1 MIRVE
6 WDTDKTIPILCRV
19 VSRHYKQH
27 TVLSIIKVS
36 RIHDPSL
43 KTAWVPT
50 QLDNAS
56 YKIFIVC
63 MTIEYCLFSDIGLC
77 SSCKTLFWVA
87 SNCCTCTA
95 SIDSAARLSINV
107 VFVVVGES
115 QQLGPALS
123 AVYTKANSVVS
134 FEIPAPS
141 WLHRF
146 IIGKQGAN
154 IKKVSRSF
162 RYFSC
167 LVTIVWTSQIEDV
180 HSAA

>member
-1 MIRVE
+1 M
-6 WDTDKTIPILCRV
+6 
-19 VSRHYKQH
+19 
-27 TVLSIIKVS
+27 
-36 RIHDPSL
+36 
-43 KTAWVPT
+43 
-50 QLDNAS
+50 

-77 SSCKTLFWVA
+77 SSCKT
-87 SNCCTCTA
+87 
-95 SIDSAARLSINV
+95 AALAQLVLTPPLGLSINV

-162 RYFSC
+162 RYLPCFS
-167 LVTIVWTSQIEDV
+167 L
-180 HSAA
+180 